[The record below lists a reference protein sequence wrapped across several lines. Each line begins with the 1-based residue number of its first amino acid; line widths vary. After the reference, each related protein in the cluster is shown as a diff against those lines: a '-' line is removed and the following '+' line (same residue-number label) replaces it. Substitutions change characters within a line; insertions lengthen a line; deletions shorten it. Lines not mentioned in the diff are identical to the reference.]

1 MPCAS
6 AENLD
11 TTWHVFD
18 DEEVKGTSKSPLD
31 SLPPLSTPYVLFYQK
46 LGAEGPSQDDVKYQR
61 SMQMLVEM
69 DNSRYLQQNGK
80 DGRKNAVSKA
90 SSFWKKDDEDQ
101 PPPSCGG
108 DSSFMETPQF
118 VF

>member
-1 MPCAS
+1 
-6 AENLD
+6 
-11 TTWHVFD
+11 
-18 DEEVKGTSKSPLD
+18 
-31 SLPPLSTPYVLFYQK
+31 
-46 LGAEGPSQDDVKYQR
+46 
-61 SMQMLVEM
+61 MQMLVEM